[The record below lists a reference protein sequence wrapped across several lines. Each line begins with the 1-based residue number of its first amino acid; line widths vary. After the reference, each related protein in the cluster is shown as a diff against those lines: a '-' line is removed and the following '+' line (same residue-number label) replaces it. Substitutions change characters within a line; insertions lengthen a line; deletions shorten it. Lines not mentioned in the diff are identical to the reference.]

1 MRGGQG
7 ASPWTSSM
15 EGLGNTACSL
25 ECLACLNHVH
35 GWTIWGGYGTLPLK
49 PRFLVASD
57 RSKLLG
63 DGSVWILVTS
73 GSLNSNSTRARTSLV
88 PKPLPSCV
96 HSPVTGLFPRT
107 PGSVSSSH
115 HPVPAS
121 KSNVRLGIPNRLS
134 IQRTMY
140 GVTDSCAKRLA
151 STVPVRQQVSG
162 VFLLLRPT
170 TRRYE
175 IDLATH
181 RASQGHA
188 KS

>member
-1 MRGGQG
+1 MRGGQGG
-7 ASPWTSSM
+7 ASPWTSPLD
-15 EGLGNTACSL
+15 GRLGNTACSL

-57 RSKLLG
+57 RSQVARRRVRLDLG
-63 DGSVWILVTS
+63 DL

-88 PKPLPSCV
+88 PKPLPV
-96 HSPVTGLFPRT
+96 VMHSPVTGLFRVLLDRFLLPTIRPRFRAT
-107 PGSVSSSH
+107 YDWAYPISS
-115 HPVPAS
+115 PF
-121 KSNVRLGIPNRLS
+121 S
-134 IQRTMY
+134 IAMY
-140 GVTDSCAKRLA
+140 GVTDSCAKTLGKYCSCTSA
-151 STVPVRQQVSG
+151 SVGRASSP
-162 VFLLLRPT
+162 PT

-188 KS
+188 QS